1 MSIRDILD
9 QTDDEAGVPQTVRSG
24 RLQAGFADLSAV
36 TSTPAQVMP
45 LGPSCFG
52 LISLPVKSGQSEPLT
67 MAEIRV
73 EGTARGSVLAS
84 QASPGTYVAVG
95 DPLLGADALRFLGTA
110 DPSTP
115 FPGFDEA
122 LPALRSDVM
131 LSVPAADGTAALT
144 VDAFPVRW
152 TPAGADWVE
161 ITLEP
166 KSDQVEDGGLVVCQ
180 VKDEGCFDVPVAATN
195 FLLAGNAETY
205 TLSVQL
211 HRYRGVEP
219 EAGAFLE
226 VEAVA
231 ETRLT
236 VDNGVFE

>member
-1 MSIRDILD
+1 MRIHRVPSTPLVLAIAAWAAACSGEGLDPQGQCSDDPTATQGPLGSDATRVGFVSIRDILD

-131 LSVPAADGTAALT
+131 LSVPAADGTAA
-144 VDAFPVRW
+144 
-152 TPAGADWVE
+152 G
-161 ITLEP
+161 EP
-166 KSDQVEDGGLVVCQ
+166 PQ
-180 VKDEGCFDVPVAATN
+180 EGTA
-195 FLLAGNAETY
+195 
-205 TLSVQL
+205 
-211 HRYRGVEP
+211 
-219 EAGAFLE
+219 
-226 VEAVA
+226 
-231 ETRLT
+231 
-236 VDNGVFE
+236 